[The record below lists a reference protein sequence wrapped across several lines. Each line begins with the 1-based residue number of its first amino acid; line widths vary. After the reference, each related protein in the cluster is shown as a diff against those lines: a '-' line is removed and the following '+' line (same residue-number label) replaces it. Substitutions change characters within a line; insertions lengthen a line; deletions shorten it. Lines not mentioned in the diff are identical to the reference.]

1 MLINKRAGSIV
12 LLASLGVTDAFTP
25 TPSLVQCSRRP
36 SSHRQQLP
44 LREVVT
50 LKAVNKEFVN
60 DGAFSFMEPFLSVL
74 GFKEGRTTNY
84 GPTIPV
90 NESEFPSEEEQQQRR
105 EKAKSEMTN
114 IGTDERE
121 RRTNVGDISYKVA
134 AGYAVFSSLFLDDGT
149 IHGSLSRF
157 AIILPL
163 FFAVGF
169 KTSGE
174 KGLWNVAQAGKWDI
188 DGTGI
193 RNIDDDD
200 LAKAFLVKV
209 NEMNVETGLEAL
221 LLAASF
227 AALPSDFTGRVAGV
241 TVVVASL
248 YFLQGKIPKE

>member
-1 MLINKRAGSIV
+1 MRINKRAGSIV
-12 LLASLGVTDAFTP
+12 LLASIGVTDAFTP

-36 SSHRQQLP
+36 GSHRQQLP

-74 GFKEGRTTNY
+74 GFQEGRTTNY

-134 AGYAVFSSLFLDDGT
+134 AGYAIFSSLFLDDGT

-174 KGLWNVAQAGKWDI
+174 KGL
-188 DGTGI
+188 
-193 RNIDDDD
+193 
-200 LAKAFLVKV
+200 
-209 NEMNVETGLEAL
+209 
-221 LLAASF
+221 
-227 AALPSDFTGRVAGV
+227 
-241 TVVVASL
+241 
-248 YFLQGKIPKE
+248 